1 MFRKFIFVAVLLL
14 ATISVVVAD
23 DKPKAN
29 FIEDTIRKIKELF
42 SGAPKPVAEKAAPA
56 VEKIAE
62 PVQEVKKEEVK
73 QEEVKE
79 VPVPETVEEA
89 SEGAEEAAPEEEEV
103 HEPEETATEST
114 EESAEEP
121 QEAEEQNE
129 KEEL

>member
-56 VEKIAE
+56 VEKKTE
-62 PVQEVKKEEVK
+62 PVQEVKTDHWRHT
-73 QEEVKE
+73 
-79 VPVPETVEEA
+79 PYGNIETRTMIFQFVRTRA
-89 SEGAEEAAPEEEEV
+89 CTVDKYPSTTYSLQLATPF
-103 HEPEETATEST
+103 TAHT
-114 EESAEEP
+114 
-121 QEAEEQNE
+121 Q
-129 KEEL
+129 K